1 MIRDD
6 LLSCLTTESLGS
18 FGLSTELPFS
28 NSGIVL
34 YQKNPKKVYVD
45 KDLKLVEPFVV
56 TFETT
61 INQTTTTVDVFFSN
75 DAKTLPADYDATRET
90 IESFINTYAL
100 DGLMNATV
108 ETTTEYV
115 NDLIVTKIQ
124 FKFVKFN

>member
-6 LLSCLTTESLGS
+6 LLSFLTTESLGS